1 MNKYQLKSELSLVL
15 KEVLQEIDKHKRKSY
30 NLNTIENL
38 IYYFDQLD
46 DDCLNQ
52 VHDNLINYL
61 LSIKNM
67 EAPNSFKATNEL
79 YMLVIYPIIK
89 FYLPLGFKA
98 NLSWL
103 VLLYI
108 FIFSLPVLILL
119 KASFVWYILILIIF
133 FVLKLY
139 SVIKQTQKKLYGPGW

>member
-15 KEVLQEIDKHKRKSY
+15 KEVLQEIDKNKRKSY

-38 IYYFDQLD
+38 VYYFDQLD
-46 DDCLNQ
+46 DDCLTQ

-61 LSIKNM
+61 FSIKKM
-67 EAPNSFKATNEL
+67 EVPNSYKATNEL
-79 YMLVIYPIIK
+79 YMLAIYPIIK

-98 NLSWL
+98 NLSWF

-119 KASFVWYILILIIF
+119 KAAFVWYILIIIIF
-133 FVLKLY
+133 FMLKLY